1 MGLTLITL
9 MDNEKV
15 SNAIMFLTGEFMKS
29 SKDIKANRLFPE
41 ADKDLKIQY
50 CIEEA
55 STFSFR
61 TGSMVGEAL
70 DDDKVTW
77 TVLRKSA
84 RGYTAVEEAD
94 YVEQKI
100 GHFSIKPYVVPI
112 SATRAKVTLLVFPL
126 STEELESQHSHWR
139 KTSFPGLELMQT
151 EVDMFP
157 VVTGETGKRWGCPL
171 VPLLLLGGSVEEHP
185 CIPTTEEIKQAISAT
200 LRAAVIPT
208 TKRDCRTLVTLWT
221 TIQESRVSKL
231 KEKLFDLLWP

>member
-1 MGLTLITL
+1 MGTEYSGEETLELNDINNWVVEGPGGEAAKGTLDDFEWNGEAVMGLTLITST
-9 MDNEKV
+9 DNKKV
-15 SNAIMFLTGEFMKS
+15 SNAMVFLTGEFMKS

-157 VVTGETGKRWGCPL
+157 VVTGETGKRWGLPPGATPTAGRKCGGAPL
-171 VPLLLLGGSVEEHP
+171 HSNHRGNKA
-185 CIPTTEEIKQAISAT
+185 C
-200 LRAAVIPT
+200 
-208 TKRDCRTLVTLWT
+208 
-221 TIQESRVSKL
+221 
-231 KEKLFDLLWP
+231 